1 MIAGKHF
8 PTVFRPSYDPECLLS
23 GHEAQLGLTYT
34 NSKRDW
40 PSESL
45 YQDACHR
52 LLPPDDILRIAPRR
66 LVLGELTTVPTHGE
80 AASPN
85 DADAGYDVQQKS
97 LNHEPVG

>member
-8 PTVFRPSYDPECLLS
+8 PALFHPSYDPECLLS

-52 LLPPDDILRIAPRR
+52 LLSPDDILRVAPRR
-66 LVLGELTTVPTHGE
+66 LI
-80 AASPN
+80 
-85 DADAGYDVQQKS
+85 
-97 LNHEPVG
+97 

>member
-8 PTVFRPSYDPECLLS
+8 PTVFRSSYDPECLLS

-45 YQDACHR
+45 YHDACHR
-52 LLPPDDILRIAPRR
+52 LLPPDEILRTAPRR
-66 LVLGELTTVPTHGE
+66 LMHAELTAVPTYE
-80 AASPN
+80 AAGPP
-85 DADAGYDVQQKS
+85 K
-97 LNHEPVG
+97 